1 MSQSLV
7 VLAAGVGSRYG
18 GPKQID
24 RVGPGGATLI
34 DYAVYDARRAGFE
47 RTILVVAE
55 GREKDMREAVGDRAA
70 RILPLDYA
78 VQPSGL
84 PPGFQA
90 PPGRTKPWGTG
101 PATLAAA
108 PLLDGPF
115 AVINADDFY
124 GVSSYQALGDHLRRP
139 LVGAIPELA
148 LVGFPLPATLS
159 PDGAVSRALC
169 TVDRDGYL
177 SSIREVLKIERAGE
191 DARGLDEAGVWQPL
205 PRDTPVSLNFWG
217 FTPAVLP
224 ALAQGYERFLSKNAA
239 SLTAEYYLP
248 AAVQEFVDEGR
259 ARVRVLPGGGPWAG
273 LTHAGDRPRLV
284 ETLRALTERGDYPK
298 DLWA

>member
-1 MSQSLV
+1 MSLSLV

-34 DYAVYDARRAGFE
+34 DYAVYDARRAGFD
-47 RTILVVAE
+47 RAILVVAE
-55 GREKDMREAVGDRAA
+55 GREADMRDAVGDRAA
-70 RILPLDYA
+70 RILPVAYA
-78 VQPSGL
+78 VQPRGL
-84 PPGFQA
+84 PPGYDA
-90 PPGRTKPWGTG
+90 APGRTKPWGTG

-108 PLLDGPF
+108 PHLDGPF

-124 GVSSYQALGDHLRRP
+124 GASSYRALGDHLRRP
-139 LVGAIPELA
+139 AAGAVPELA
-148 LVGFPLPATLS
+148 LVGFPLAATLS

-177 SSIREVLKIERAGE
+177 TAIREVLKIERDDSG
-191 DARGLDEAGVWQPL
+191 ARSLDEAGVSHPL
-205 PRDTPVSLNFWG
+205 AADAPVSLNFWG

-224 ALAQGYERFLSKNAA
+224 ALAKGYERFLAQNAA

-248 AAVQEFVDEGR
+248 AAVQEFVDGGE
-259 ARVRVLPGGGPWAG
+259 ARVRVLPGGGTWAG
-273 LTHAGDRPRLV
+273 LTHPGDRPRLV
-284 ETLRALTERGDYPK
+284 QTLLSLTERGDYPA

>member
-1 MSQSLV
+1 MRLSLV

-24 RVGPGGATLI
+24 RVGPGGGTLV
-34 DYAVYDARRAGFE
+34 DYAAYDARRAGFE
-47 RTILVVAE
+47 RVVLVVAE
-55 GREKDMREAVGDRAA
+55 GKEADMREAVGDRIAA
-70 RILPLDYA
+70 RMPVAYA
-78 VQPSGL
+78 QQSRGL
-84 PPGFQA
+84 PAGFSA

-124 GVSSYQALGDHLRRP
+124 GASSYRSLADHLRQP
-139 LVGAIPELA
+139 QAGPVPELA
-148 LVGFPLPATLS
+148 LVGFPLAATLS
-159 PDGAVSRALC
+159 PDGAVSRAIC
-169 TVDRDGYL
+169 TVDGSGHL
-177 SSIREVLKIERAGE
+177 TSIREVLKIERDGA
-191 DARGLDEAGVWQPL
+191 DAREQDGTGAWRRLA
-205 PRDTPVSLNFWG
+205 RDTPVSLNFWG
-217 FTPAVLP
+217 FVPGVLD
-224 ALAQGYERFLSKNAA
+224 ALARGYARFLSANAA

-248 AAVQEFVDEGR
+248 GAVQELMAEGR
-259 ARVRVLPGGGPWAG
+259 ARVRVLGGGGAWAG

-284 ETLRALTERGDYPK
+284 ERLRALTADGEYPE